1 MAYSKGYN
9 DGLNNLAFDPIS
21 DAPAASGS
29 SSGSGFG
36 LGKLLNMVMAGSMVY
51 QMGGT
56 PFSLESLVANLK
68 QMQPMQM
75 MILFS
80 CVSGLFS

>member
-1 MAYSKGYN
+1 
-9 DGLNNLAFDPIS
+9 
-21 DAPAASGS
+21 
-29 SSGSGFG
+29 
-36 LGKLLNMVMAGSMVY
+36 MVMAGSMVY

>member
-9 DGLNNLAFDPIS
+9 DGLKNLAFDPIS